1 MTVSAGGGT
10 SSELAPIEGSD
21 SLAARVESRLR
32 EAILGGS
39 LAAGSHLSVPELAR
53 RLGVSRTPVRDA
65 IYALERAGLA
75 ELRPRQGAV
84 VFGGDRKDL
93 VHLFEVRE
101 ALEGMATRQAAVRM
115 TAEERAELAT
125 VMERHAR
132 AVAVGAVD
140 RHVELDEQFHRLVNA
155 SARNPRLGTELGRL
169 HDQIIVL
176 AKSSAR
182 EPGAMGP
189 GVLRDHRSILDAI
202 LRGDADEAEGA
213 ARRHVRAVRQFLED
227 FLFEAEITVGE
238 EQGRSSS

>member
-1 MTVSAGGGT
+1 MTVSAGRGT
-10 SSELAPIEGSD
+10 LPELAPIEGSD

-32 EAILGGS
+32 EAILDGS
-39 LAAGSHLSVPELAR
+39 LTAGSHLSVPELAR

-75 ELRPRQGAV
+75 ELRPRLGAV
-84 VFGGDRKDL
+84 VFGGDREDL

-115 TAEERAELAT
+115 TAETRSELAT
-125 VMERHAR
+125 VIERHAQ
-132 AVAVGAVD
+132 AVAVGAID

-155 SARNPRLGTELGRL
+155 SAHNPRLRTDLGRL

-176 AKSSAR
+176 VRSIAG

-189 GVLRDHRSILDAI
+189 GVLHDHRAILDAI
-202 LRGDADEAEGA
+202 LQADPDEAEA
-213 ARRHVRAVRQFLED
+213 TARRHVRAVLQFLED
-227 FLFEAEITVGE
+227 SLFEAEVIAG
-238 EQGRSSS
+238 S